1 MKKLLVAFSFL
12 TIVGITCSAQTTV
25 NGKLMTKKGEP
36 IMFANIAIKGSFDG
50 TSSNVNGEYSFITS
64 EKGEH
69 ITMVSCIGYQTIEK
83 SVVLDNPTIQIDFI
97 LKPSINE
104 IGTVYITAG
113 SFEASD
119 EKRTVVMRSVDIG
132 STAGALGDITGAIE
146 TLPGTQT
153 VGESSGLFVRGGSGS
168 ESKVIIDEM
177 VVQNPYYSPVPD
189 LKQRGRFDPFMYSGT
204 IFSSGG
210 YSALY
215 GQALSS
221 TLILKSKGLAD
232 STNTGGGIHMYGM
245 NLHHTHRWENTSLH
259 IDFSY
264 NNFQPSVSLFDIDKY
279 NKAPENICGKIIF
292 RQRVSDK
299 GLFKLYTN
307 ISKTELG
314 IDIEEI
320 SNPEEKHIFS
330 LENKNLYFNT
340 SYKEYFKDEKWSLF
354 VGFSYSKDKDKAF
367 LDSLN
372 MSEDEELIQSKFII
386 TSNSLSNVTIKAG
399 SEIQNI
405 DITGKMDN
413 SKGNIKDLFYAGFLE
428 TDWMISDKIATRAG
442 IRFEYSDYLL
452 KWNFAPRFSIAYK
465 VASNSQFSFAFG
477 KFYQIPEK
485 DYLYYTHNSYN
496 YENADHYILNYQ
508 WMKNKR
514 TFRIELYDKEYHD
527 LIKNI
532 PDMESSYDNSG
543 TGYARGIDIFWRDK
557 KTIPLADYWIS
568 YSYLDTKRNY
578 RDFPLKATP
587 DFAAKH
593 NLSFVYKHWVGLIN
607 STVGFTYS
615 YSSGRPYYDPNRPE
629 NEFHNDYTKEYHN
642 LDINI
647 SKMTKLFNRQT
658 VIHASLR
665 NVLGHDHIFGYHYL
679 PGGNTRSPITPFS
692 TRELFIGCFISTY

>member
-1 MKKLLVAFSFL
+1 MKKSLVVLGLLIV
-12 TIVGITCSAQTTV
+12 VGIKSYSQTTI
-25 NGKLMTKKGEP
+25 NGVLKTKKGEP
-36 IMFANIAIKGSFDG
+36 VMFANIAIKGSFDG

-64 EKGEH
+64 EEDEQ
-69 ITMVSCIGYQTIEK
+69 IISVSCIGYQTIERSVILNK
-83 SVVLDNPTIQIDFI
+83 STVQIDFV
-97 LKPSINE
+97 LEPAINE
-104 IGTVYITAG
+104 LETVYITAG

-132 STAGALGDITGAIE
+132 TTAGALGDITGAIE

-189 LKQRGRFDPFMYSGT
+189 IKQRGRFDPFMYSGT

-245 NLHHTHRWENTSLH
+245 NLFHTHRWENTSLH
-259 IDFSY
+259 TDFSY
-264 NNFQPSVSLFDIDKY
+264 NNFQPNNSLFNIDKY
-279 NKAPENICGKIIF
+279 NKDPENISGKIIF
-292 RQRVSDK
+292 RQKVSDN

-307 ISKTELG
+307 ISKTETG

-320 SNPEEKHIFS
+320 SNPKEKHVFS
-330 LENKNLYFNT
+330 VENKNVYLNT
-340 SYKEYFKDEKWSLF
+340 SYKEYFKNEKWSLF
-354 VGFSYSKDKDKAF
+354 VGFSYSKDEDKAL

-372 MSEDEELIQSKFII
+372 MSEDEELIQSKIII
-386 TSNSLSNVTIKAG
+386 TNKSLSNVTIKAG
-399 SEIQNI
+399 SEIQNT

-413 SKGNIKDLFYAGFLE
+413 SEGNIKDLFYAGFLE
-428 TDWMISDKIATRAG
+428 TDWIISDKIVTRAG

-465 VASNSQFSFAFG
+465 AMDNSQFSFAFG
-477 KFYQIPEK
+477 KFYQLPEK
-485 DYLYYTHNSYN
+485 DFLYYTNNSYT

-514 TFRIELYDKEYHD
+514 TLRIELYDKEYHD
-527 LIKNI
+527 LVKNI
-532 PDMESSYDNSG
+532 PNLQNNYNNLG

-568 YSYLDTKRNY
+568 YSFLDTKRDY
-578 RDFPLKATP
+578 HDFPIEATP
-587 DFAAKH
+587 SFAAKH
-593 NLSFVYKHWVGLIN
+593 NLSFVYKHWVGQPPIFLHSSIIVGPPARCIAP
-607 STVGFTYS
+607 STPPPPR
-615 YSSGRPYYDPNRPE
+615 RPLLAAFPIASVDSFVMSPLTSESLLDPT
-629 NEFHNDYTKEYHN
+629 F
-642 LDINI
+642 I
-647 SKMTKLFNRQT
+647 SMTKL
-658 VIHASLR
+658 
-665 NVLGHDHIFGYHYL
+665 
-679 PGGNTRSPITPFS
+679 P
-692 TRELFIGCFISTY
+692 